1 MSIYKPFEDPVKER
15 KAQVLAK
22 DILTKTGKDDDKS
35 KRRALA
41 VSRKLLSK

>member
-1 MSIYKPFEDPVKER
+1 MSIYKPLEDSVKER
-15 KAQVLAK
+15 KAQALAK
-22 DILTKTGKDDDKS
+22 DILAKTGKDDDKS

>member
-1 MSIYKPFEDPVKER
+1 MSVYKPLEDSVKER
-15 KAQVLAK
+15 KAQILAK
-22 DILTKTGKDDDKS
+22 DILTKTGKDDNKS